1 VIPLFKRKTWKDK
14 VKELARFCSS
24 VNGTYIPDEDEKV
37 FACIDPDRR
46 LNVTYFRER
55 DMFIVSLSHDGVVMS
70 VATPDMPEFTVA
82 EGGFTVTI
90 EKPEVA
96 KVYTTTE

>member
-1 VIPLFKRKTWKDK
+1 MIPLLRKKSWKDK
-14 VKELARFCSS
+14 VKELARFCEGIS
-24 VNGTYIPDEDEKV
+24 GTYIPDEDEKV

-55 DMFIVSLSHDGVVMS
+55 DMFIVSLSRDGVVMS
-70 VATPDMPEFTVA
+70 VATPDMPDFSYA
-82 EGGFTVTI
+82 EGGFTVTVD
-90 EKPEVA
+90 KPEVA